1 MMRTIVIPLKGS
13 PEPKSRFGGTPEF
26 RRALARAMALDTVEA
41 ALAVAPV
48 IAVTTEDLALDVAE
62 LGAVVI
68 PDAGQGL
75 NAAIEFGLA
84 RVSGG
89 SAVLLGDLP
98 GLDPR
103 ELREALE
110 SAVAPLSLVA
120 DADGSGTVLV
130 VAQPGI
136 QHRVAF
142 GPDSRGAHLANG
154 YVELLDP
161 WPTLRRDIDRAEHL
175 HGLTLGPRT
184 AALLQLTPP
193 FAP

>member
-13 PEPKSRFGGTPEF
+13 PEPKSRFGGDLGF

-48 IAVTTEDLALDVAE
+48 IAVTTEDLALDVAS
-62 LGAVVI
+62 LGATVL
-68 PDAGQGL
+68 PDPGQGL
-75 NAAIEFGLA
+75 NAAIEVGLA
-84 RVSGG
+84 RVSTG

-98 GLDPR
+98 GLDPC
-103 ELREALE
+103 ELAEALE

-120 DADGSGTVLV
+120 DADGDGTVFV

-136 QHRVAF
+136 QHLLAF
-142 GPDSRGAHLANG
+142 GPDSRRAHLANG

-175 HGLTLGPRT
+175 RGLTLGPRT
-184 AALLQLTPP
+184 AALLG
-193 FAP
+193 

>member
-1 MMRTIVIPLKGS
+1 MPLKGG
-13 PEPKSRFGGTPEF
+13 PEPKSRFGDDPEF

-48 IAVTTEDLALDVAE
+48 IAVTTPEIALDVVE
-62 LGAVVI
+62 LGATVL
-68 PDAGQGL
+68 PDPGLGL
-75 NAAIEFGLA
+75 NAAIELGLKS
-84 RVSGG
+84 VSTG
-89 SAVLLGDLP
+89 STRSVLLGDLP
-98 GLDPR
+98 ALRPA
-103 ELREALE
+103 ELAEALE
-110 SAVAPLSLVA
+110 ASVRAELSFVA

-142 GPDSRGAHLANG
+142 GPDSRRAHLANG

-161 WPTLRRDIDRAEHL
+161 WVTLRRDIDRAEHL

-184 AALLQLTPP
+184 AALLADAQR
-193 FAP
+193 

>member
-1 MMRTIVIPLKGS
+1 VSYTIVMPLKGG
-13 PEPKSRFGGTPEF
+13 PEPKSRFGGDPEF

-48 IAVTTEDLALDVAE
+48 IAVTTPEIALDVE
-62 LGAVVI
+62 GLGATVI
-68 PDAGQGL
+68 ADPGQGL
-75 NAAIEFGLA
+75 NAAIESGLVG
-84 RVSGG
+84 VSTG
-89 SAVLLGDLP
+89 STAAVLLGDLP

-110 SAVAPLSLVA
+110 AAAAHELSFVA
-120 DADGSGTVLV
+120 DADGEGTVLV

-142 GPDSRGAHLANG
+142 GPDSRRAHLANG

-161 WPTLRRDIDRAEHL
+161 WVTLRRDIDRAEHL

-184 AALLQLTPP
+184 RKLLG
-193 FAP
+193 

>member
-1 MMRTIVIPLKGS
+1 MPSFEIVIPLKGS
-13 PEPKSRFGGTPEF
+13 PEPKSRFGGDLAF

-48 IAVTTEDLALDVAE
+48 IAVTTDDLRLDVAD
-62 LGAVVI
+62 LGATAL
-68 PDAGQGL
+68 PDPGQGL

-84 RVSGG
+84 RVESG

-103 ELREALE
+103 ELREALDT
-110 SAVAPLSLVA
+110 SIAPLSFVA
-120 DADGSGTVLV
+120 DADGEGTVLV
-130 VAQPGI
+130 VARPGI

-142 GPDSRGAHLANG
+142 GPGSRGAHLANG
-154 YVELLDP
+154 YVELLYP
-161 WPTLRRDIDRAEHL
+161 WPTLRRDVDRAEHL

-184 AALLQLTPP
+184 RALLE
-193 FAP
+193 

>member
-1 MMRTIVIPLKGS
+1 MASFQIVMPLKGG

-48 IAVTTEDLALDVAE
+48 IAVTTPEIALDVAA
-62 LGAVVI
+62 LGAVVL
-68 PDAGQGL
+68 PDPGQGL
-75 NAAIEFGLA
+75 NAAIELGLA
-84 RVSGG
+84 QVEGG

-103 ELREALE
+103 ELRAALE
-110 SAVAPLSLVA
+110 ASGAPLSFVA
-120 DADGSGTVLV
+120 DADGDGTVLV

-142 GPDSRGAHLANG
+142 GPESRRAHLANG

-161 WPTLRRDIDRAEHL
+161 WVTLRRDIDRAEHL

-184 AALLQLTPP
+184 RTLLE
-193 FAP
+193 